1 MCVCVQVYVVCV
13 CVCVFV
19 GGRRVL
25 GIEWRLSMGTCIWL
39 LECLYTAVP
48 SPPHTQRVLV
58 NVQAARRYR
67 IYSEAVDYTGRGRSP
82 RRGIVNS
89 RGGYP
94 VRAETP
100 DVN

>member
-1 MCVCVQVYVVCV
+1 MEPLIKDTIQKKQEVPK
-13 CVCVFV
+13 FHFP
-19 GGRRVL
+19 
-25 GIEWRLSMGTCIWL
+25 L
-39 LECLYTAVP
+39 LLY
-48 SPPHTQRVLV
+48 VLV

>member
-1 MCVCVQVYVVCV
+1 MA
-13 CVCVFV
+13 FV
-19 GGRRVL
+19 HGHMHLAFGMP
-25 GIEWRLSMGTCIWL
+25 IQ
-39 LECLYTAVP
+39 AVP

>member
-1 MCVCVQVYVVCV
+1 MIIGVMVAMHDSKCIYVVASPACATSTW
-13 CVCVFV
+13 CKAH
-19 GGRRVL
+19 RNKA
-25 GIEWRLSMGTCIWL
+25 MCITSGKIK
-39 LECLYTAVP
+39 Y
-48 SPPHTQRVLV
+48 VLV